1 MPRKLCRKIHDA
13 GWALGMNDTANLG
26 KVAPDASPSPTLQ
39 RTLYVELGDRIRQ
52 IRSMRG
58 LRQSE
63 LASRAGVTFQ
73 QIQKYERGQNRVPLL
88 ALLDIAEIL
97 RVELRDL
104 VEGLPHPSLGGSHQQ
119 ANEAVP
125 IEEKIQLIEAYARL
139 PDRQTRL
146 DLVTFVASLANAH
159 HGR

>member
-1 MPRKLCRKIHDA
+1 
-13 GWALGMNDTANLG
+13 MNDTVNPG
-26 KVAPDASPSPTLQ
+26 KITLEASQSPTL
-39 RTLYVELGDRIRQ
+39 RRALYVELGDRIRQ

-73 QIQKYERGQNRVPLL
+73 QIQKYERGENRVPLL
-88 ALLDIAEIL
+88 ALLDIAEVL

-119 ANEAVP
+119 ANGAVP
-125 IEEKIQLIEAYARL
+125 IEEKIQLIEAYAQL
-139 PDRQTRL
+139 PDRQARR

-159 HGR
+159 HRR